1 MIILSVSTSYRCLNG
16 KIVCFTGFVALGI
29 VGGLTVVADFKDS
42 IFSCSNYFSKISSEN
57 SNFGISTATFFT

>member
-16 KIVCFTGFVALGI
+16 KIVCFTGFVALGS
-29 VGGLTVVADFKDS
+29 GLTVVAYFKDS